1 MCDPVHD
8 VLAAPPRRV
17 IDRRYTVEEIEG
29 SPDARDAVAR
39 IEIDYDNAGYSDQQ
53 ITLTDINLH
62 TTSPYDDADAIGND
76 ELFGG
81 EGDDT
86 IFGERGNDLING
98 GEGNDVLNGGDDMDT
113 IQGGAGD
120 TVDGVVPADAFPLAA
135 AGLAQLPR
143 TRRHAGAPPSA
154 FCPASTSRWATRSS
168 T

>member
-1 MCDPVHD
+1 M
-8 VLAAPPRRV
+8 
-17 IDRRYTVEEIEG
+17 
-29 SPDARDAVAR
+29 AR
-39 IEIDYDNAGYSDQQ
+39 IEIDYDNAGHSDQQ

-120 TVDGVVPADAFPLAA
+120 TVDGGEGGNDWDTLDLTG
-135 AGLAQLPR
+135 AGRLPHHQPN
-143 TRRHAGAPPSA
+143 TG
-154 FCPASTSRWATRSS
+154 
-168 T
+168 